1 MKKAIIAFSIFLAA
15 FTAKADVIT
24 NYVYVVSNIFN
35 NVYSESIITQ
45 KVKSTHT
52 DYYFTN
58 YVSIVTNVYLNQTT
72 YQTNIEVNVIFDNF
86 EPWVIAASN
95 YAANASSFADD
106 AAQSATT
113 AGASAST
120 AAMHANTAWSAA
132 HAAQDAES
140 DGIRRINER
149 IAWFDEHSGETITMN
164 VTNINVSV
172 TTNMNVSRRTLSV
185 DYTSESQSTYNVI
198 YTNAVSG
205 TVWPKIT
212 VHPWGIDGGATVAAY
227 ANETY
232 AGVAILAW
240 PYCRSGS
247 LIWKFQ
253 PAYIDS
259 DDKGMRLQY
268 VPEEMIE
275 IPYADN
281 QGAYAGGK
289 IVPEYLYWQDGY
301 LNMKVNVWTNHA
313 VAGWCKSRLVYNTY
327 PRPIN
332 YEPNPT
338 LSTSGLGITL
348 ESRYRYGNNSP
359 TPTYGGWFLHT
370 SRNSGRFEFP
380 QLLSPSL
387 MSTVDWMKHGPWP

>member
-58 YVSIVTNVYLNQTT
+58 YVSIVTNVYQYQTT

-113 AGASAST
+113 ANGSAST

-132 HAAQDAES
+132 HAAQDAEAE
-140 DGIRRINER
+140 GLRRINER

-185 DYTSESQSTYNVI
+185 DYTSESPSTYNVV

-227 ANETY
+227 ANEVY
-232 AGVAILAW
+232 AGTTIEAW

-247 LIWKFQ
+247 KTWTFQ
-253 PAYIDS
+253 PAYIDA
-259 DDKGMRLQY
+259 DDKGMRFQY
-268 VPEEMIE
+268 VPEQMVE

-281 QGAYAGGK
+281 QGAYAGGV

-301 LNMKVNVWTNHA
+301 LNLKVNVWTNHA
-313 VAGWCKSRLVYNTY
+313 VAGWCKSKLRYDTY

-332 YEPNPT
+332 YG
-338 LSTSGLGITL
+338 STTGVGITY
-348 ESRYRYGNNSP
+348 ETRYYYGNRTQPS
-359 TPTYGGWFLHT
+359 YGGWFHHT

-387 MSTVDWMKHGPWP
+387 MTIVDWMKHGPWP

>member
-1 MKKAIIAFSIFLAA
+1 MKKSIICMGIILGCLNVRAS
-15 FTAKADVIT
+15 VVT
-24 NYVYVVSNIFN
+24 NWVYVVSNIFH
-35 NVYSESIITQ
+35 NVYHESIVTQ
-45 KVKSTHT
+45 KVKSSHT

-58 YVSIVTNVYLNQTT
+58 YVSVVTNVYQSTFN
-72 YQTNIEVNVIFDNF
+72 TNIDMTVVFDNF
-86 EPWVIAASN
+86 DPWVSAASN
-95 YAANASSFADD
+95 SAASAALSADSASGYADSARIYSSQASTYANNAYSYQVGTINAANSGL
-106 AAQSATT
+106 AQI
-113 AGASAST
+113 
-120 AAMHANTAWSAA
+120 N
-132 HAAQDAES
+132 D
-140 DGIRRINER
+140 RID
-149 IAWFDEHSGETITMN
+149 WFIEHSGEQITMN

-172 TTNMNVSRRTLSV
+172 TTNLNLSRRTLAV
-185 DYTSESQSTYNVI
+185 DYTGESTTAYNVV

-212 VHPWGIDGGATVAAY
+212 VHPGGIDGGATVAAY
-227 ANETY
+227 GNETY

-240 PYCRSGS
+240 PYGRSGS
-247 LIWKFQ
+247 LIWKFI

-259 DDKGMRLQY
+259 DEKGMRFQY

-338 LSTSGLGITL
+338 SSTTGLGITF

-380 QLLSPSL
+380 QMLTPSL
-387 MSTVDWMKHGPWP
+387 MSTVDWMKNGPWQ

>member
-1 MKKAIIAFSIFLAA
+1 MKKAIVAFSILLGVLN
-15 FTAKADVIT
+15 AKADVIT
-24 NYVYVVSNIFN
+24 NYVYIVSNIFN

-58 YVSIVTNVYLNQTT
+58 HVSIVTNVYQTT
-72 YQTNIEVNVIFDNF
+72 FQTNIEVNVIFDNF

-95 YAANASSFADD
+95 YAANASSYADD

-140 DGIRRINER
+140 DGLRRINER
-149 IAWFDEHSGETITMN
+149 IAWFEEHSGETITMN

-172 TTNMNVSRRTLSV
+172 TTNLNLSRRTLAV
-185 DYTSESQSTYNVI
+185 DYTGESTTAYNVV

-212 VHPWGIDGGATVAAY
+212 VHPGGIDGGATVAAY
-227 ANETY
+227 ANEVY
-232 AGVAILAW
+232 AGTTIEVW

-247 LIWKFQ
+247 KTWTFQ
-253 PAYIDS
+253 PAYIDA
-259 DDKGMRLQY
+259 DDKGMRFQY
-268 VPEEMIE
+268 VPEQMVE

-281 QGAYAGGK
+281 QGAYAGGV

-301 LNMKVNVWTNHA
+301 LNLKVNVWTNHA
-313 VAGWCKSRLVYNTY
+313 VAGWCKSKLRYDTY

-332 YEPNPT
+332 YG
-338 LSTSGLGITL
+338 STTGVGITYKT
-348 ESRYRYGNNSP
+348 RYRYGNN
-359 TPTYGGWFLHT
+359 TPQPSYGGWFHHT
-370 SRNSGRFEFP
+370 DRNSGRFEFP
-380 QLLSPSL
+380 QMLTPSL
-387 MSTVDWMKHGPWP
+387 MSTVDWMKNGPW